1 MVKLRRSGL
10 EALKLTLNCILE
22 SHAGSAASVGER
34 NWKGTYTSYA
44 MFSMDIILTLGE
56 GGTGTWNG
64 AVAPFSREKIL
75 ELQPMACNSSDRC
88 HPGSSGCV
96 LRPLVIG
103 DYLMEARSLC
113 SDVQTGIEASG
124 LQLIGY
130 ILLSV
135 SGVISKPT
143 KRCIHMLV
151 RDCARS

>member
-22 SHAGSAASVGER
+22 SHAGSAASVGGKKLEGDVHIVR
-34 NWKGTYTSYA
+34 DVFNGHY
-44 MFSMDIILTLGE
+44 LNGE

-64 AVAPFSREKIL
+64 TVAPFSREKIL